1 MDENKIRLEGQFVE
15 DHLKFLAKRYAGKIS
30 LAQDTA
36 EREFYAIGALTGRRS
51 EVIYVDGIFV
61 PAQLPQVGLI
71 SGPHISE
78 LHEELKPTG
87 REVVGLIYNTGLQET
102 PDANCMR
109 EYLEKL
115 GKVIKSPPLIG
126 LVTNIITGS
135 IENLENIPP
144 LAA

>member
-1 MDENKIRLEGQFVE
+1 
-15 DHLKFLAKRYAGKIS
+15 
-30 LAQDTA
+30 
-36 EREFYAIGALTGRRS
+36 
-51 EVIYVDGIFV
+51 
-61 PAQLPQVGLI
+61 
-71 SGPHISE
+71 
-78 LHEELKPTG
+78 
-87 REVVGLIYNTGLQET
+87 
-102 PDANCMR
+102 MR